1 MAGGSADSME
11 RRATAISPDMAAFAA
26 KHGIDPNAL
35 GVGGSGAVAA
45 GEPMVVMGV
54 DRKTTQ
60 HLDPYTGAPK
70 PYKTRVTE
78 TPKTLSMDA
87 AVLEIYRWSD
97 KQRADLARRL
107 VAAGMLSPEE
117 ATDRAAVEA
126 AWEKMVRQ
134 AAQFYAAGKTDVTP
148 MDIIGMYAGRN
159 ILTGESGAATPKKT
173 IQKQVNLT
181 NPDDARALLNG
192 MLSNTLGR
200 RATDEEIDGFL
211 EGLHGTQRANPYVT
225 TTTTDPAAGTSSS
238 VTSGGVDPRGYAEQH
253 AEGDEF
259 GEEHATYQAAA
270 TGMQWLSNAL
280 RAVV

>member
-1 MAGGSADSME
+1 MPSTDSLDRQSGSIPPELLAMLGGAMPQG
-11 RRATAISPDMAAFAA
+11 A
-26 KHGIDPNAL
+26 
-35 GVGGSGAVAA
+35 GAVAVKP
-45 GEPMVVMGV
+45 GDPMVYMGGV
-54 DRKTTQ
+54 DRAQ
-60 HLDPYTGAPK
+60 QLDPITGAPK
-70 PYKTRVTE
+70 PYKPVKV
-78 TPKTLSMDA
+78 TPKPAATLDA
-87 AVLEIYRWSD
+87 AVLQIYTWTD
-97 KQRADLARRL
+97 QQRADLARRL

-117 ATDRAAVEA
+117 AADRMAIEA
-126 AWEKMVRQ
+126 AWEKMVKQ
-134 AAQFYAAGKTDVTP
+134 AAQYYAAGKTDVTP
-148 MDIIGMYAGRN
+148 MDIISLYAGRN
-159 ILTGESGAATPKKT
+159 ILTGETGAASPKKT

-200 RATDEEIDGFL
+200 RATDEEIDGFM

-238 VTSGGVDPRGYAEQH
+238 VTSGGVDPRGYAEQY

-280 RAVV
+280 RSVV